1 MATTT
6 RSEAT
11 PELGTV
17 AVRGVVAAAL
27 AAVANAVLVWV
38 VTVTDA
44 VEPFQPLTYP
54 PVVLFSVL
62 GALGAAVVYGVLVR
76 RVADPDRTFLRV
88 AAVVLVV
95 SFLPDVGLLAADP
108 AATVPAVLVL
118 MVMHAVVA
126 AISVATL
133 TRRWV

>member
-1 MATTT
+1 M
-6 RSEAT
+6 
-11 PELGTV
+11 
-17 AVRGVVAAAL
+17 
-27 AAVANAVLVWV
+27 WV

-88 AAVVLVV
+88 AAVALVV
-95 SFLPDVGLLAADP
+95 SFVPDVGLLAADP
-108 AATVPAVLVL
+108 GERPVGPRTAAAENKL
-118 MVMHAVVA
+118 
-126 AISVATL
+126 
-133 TRRWV
+133 